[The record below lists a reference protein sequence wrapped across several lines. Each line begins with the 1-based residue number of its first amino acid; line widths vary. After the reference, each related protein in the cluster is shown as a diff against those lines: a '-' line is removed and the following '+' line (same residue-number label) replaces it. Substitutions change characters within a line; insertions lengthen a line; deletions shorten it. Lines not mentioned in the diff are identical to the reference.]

1 VNTCNHSFRLRA
13 LLSIVLL
20 LATVI
25 TTILI
30 TPSATSST
38 RGSSRVCVVH
48 LDMAIDEGAT
58 TFIKRAFSDCRGYDL
73 VVLAISSNGGY
84 LSSAQKIV
92 NTISQAEVPCVS
104 WIPSGSQAYS
114 AATIIAFS
122 CRTLYMSPG
131 SAIGAVKPYPYDE
144 KTAEAVRSLLT
155 SLMVR
160 MCGDREEIRQVAS
173 DMVLNARALDDVEAS
188 RMGIAKRVS
197 SVDEVVADS
206 LGVSAAEKTSLY
218 PNAWEKLLSVLSN
231 PIIYSIMLVAG
242 ALLIVVEVLTTGFQ
256 GYGVAGAILVILA
269 LYSMSLIPPDIVA
282 LSILISGAALLA
294 IELFTPGFGA
304 FGVSGVALM
313 AIGIALTVYSVPPG
327 VVTPTIYVV
336 GVGLGSFAALVLFVG
351 FKGAQV
357 VRMKRR
363 GIAEEVVGSV
373 GIAKT
378 DVSDTQPGVVYV
390 ANEDWTAYSVRGV
403 IPQGSKVRV
412 VRMDGLK
419 LYVEMLEEQKQ

>member
-1 VNTCNHSFRLRA
+1 
-13 LLSIVLL
+13 
-20 LATVI
+20 
-25 TTILI
+25 
-30 TPSATSST
+30 
-38 RGSSRVCVVH
+38 
-48 LDMAIDEGAT
+48 MAIDEGAT

-206 LGVSAAEKTSLY
+206 LGVSAAEKASLY

-256 GYGVAGAILVILA
+256 GYGVA
-269 LYSMSLIPPDIVA
+269 PDIVA

-412 VRMDGLK
+412 VRMGGLK

>member
-1 VNTCNHSFRLRA
+1 VSTCNHSFRLRA

-20 LATVI
+20 LAAAIAAIPT
-25 TTILI
+25 

-38 RGSSRVCVVH
+38 RGGSRVCVVH
-48 LDMAIDEGAT
+48 LDMAIDEGAA
-58 TFIKRAFSDCRGYDL
+58 TFIKRAFSGCRGYDL

-104 WIPSGSQAYS
+104 WIPPGSQAYS

-122 CRTLYMSPG
+122 CRALYMGPG

-144 KTAEAVRSLLT
+144 KAAEAVRSLLT

-160 MCGDREEIRQVAS
+160 MCGDREEVRQVAS
-173 DMVLNARALDDVEAS
+173 DMVLSARALDDAEAS
-188 RMGIAKRVS
+188 RVGIAKRVS

-206 LGVSAAEKTSLY
+206 LGVGAAEKTSLY

-269 LYSMSLIPPDIVA
+269 LYSMSLIPPDVVS

-294 IELFTPGFGA
+294 IEMFTPGFGA

-313 AIGIALTVYSVPPG
+313 AIGIALTVYSVPPE

-363 GIAEEVVGSV
+363 SIAEEVVGSV

-378 DVSDTQPGVVYV
+378 DVSDTRPGVVYV
-390 ANEDWTAYSVRGV
+390 ADEDWTAYSVRGV

-412 VRMDGLK
+412 VRMEGLK